1 MTDAFVCVFGETI
14 SAGSYWQTH
23 LITGCE
29 TGLAGAHRAGH
40 SWTNLY
46 VSVIYKNKYMWTNLQ
61 LRQKSCSETYTKHQH
76 QFLSADVSK
85 TTK

>member
-1 MTDAFVCVFGETI
+1 MAHCHDCAAFVCVFGETI

-29 TGLAGAHRAGH
+29 TGLAGAHRAGN

-46 VSVIYKNKYMWTNLQ
+46 VSVICKNKYNMDESSAVTEELQ
-61 LRQKSCSETYTKHQH
+61 
-76 QFLSADVSK
+76 
-85 TTK
+85 